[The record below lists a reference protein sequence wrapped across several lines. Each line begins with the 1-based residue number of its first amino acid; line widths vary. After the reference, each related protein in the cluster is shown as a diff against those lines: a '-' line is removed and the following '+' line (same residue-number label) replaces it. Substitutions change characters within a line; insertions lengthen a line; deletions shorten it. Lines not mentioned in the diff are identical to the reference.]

1 MNSKNFKIGYL
12 SNHSISLNI
21 QNTRSNG
28 HISLTGKS
36 GFGKTYSQQLLLYYL
51 KTQNVPVAVLDISG
65 SFSSEYLEP
74 QLLSEL
80 DHGITA
86 WNVYTQGMPLDIFAP
101 LQISQGVIEHIAETA
116 NRLTDIFG
124 KALKIGAMQKN
135 TLYEGIMDVL
145 NEVMISNDSNPYYS
159 AINWIKSES
168 PQKNLKLLQY
178 YIYQRNRTNSES
190 VLLKLNRLAD
200 LNIFRGQNNAYDLIT
215 NITIFSIQNFSD
227 DIKCIIAD
235 LFLWQLWNLK
245 VKNNDSNE
253 PLYIFIDE
261 FQNMSF
267 HVYSPLYKILCE
279 GRKYGL
285 NLLLGTQFVKGRYD
299 KMQLAALGQVG
310 TKIYFHPNDD
320 EIASVAKDIDPS
332 NPKKWV
338 PVLQHL
344 QKGYA
349 VIKSTCCY
357 FDDSTKPYTLPLK
370 IKIDSFKY

>member
-12 SNHSISLNI
+12 SNHSVFLNI
-21 QNTRSNG
+21 QNTGSNG

-51 KTQNVPVAVLDISG
+51 KTRNVPVAVLDISG
-65 SFSSEYLEP
+65 SFASEYLEP
-74 QLLSEL
+74 QLLNEL
-80 DHGITA
+80 GHGFST

-101 LQISQGVIEHIAETA
+101 LQTSHGVIEHIAETA
-116 NRLTDIFG
+116 NRLTDIFS
-124 KALKIGAMQKN
+124 KALKIGTMQKN
-135 TLYEGIMDVL
+135 TLYEGIMDIL
-145 NEVMISNDSNPYYS
+145 NEVMISNDSNPYYNT
-159 AINWIKSES
+159 INWIKSKS

-200 LNIFRGQNNAYDLIT
+200 LNIFRSQSNTYDLST
-215 NITIFSIQNFSD
+215 KITIFSIQNFSD

-245 VKNNDSNE
+245 VQHNDGNK

-267 HVYSPLYKILCE
+267 HAYSPLYKILCE

-299 KMQLAALGQVG
+299 KMQLAALEQVG

-320 EIASVAKDIDPS
+320 EIASVARNIDPS

-338 PVLQHL
+338 AILQHL